1 MSKTVWITG
10 ASAGIGA
17 ALAGKMAA
25 EGWHVLASARSADK
39 LSALAD
45 GHASIHSLPLDVTD
59 LEATKVSLQDEA
71 LDCAVLNAG
80 VYWPR
85 RSEDFQADDYSKHYQ
100 VNVQGVA
107 NGLEAILPGMI
118 KRGSGRIAI
127 VSSVAGYRG
136 LPYAGA
142 YAMTK
147 AGVIAMAESLR
158 PELEAKGITIQ
169 VITPGFVRTDAT
181 SVNDFD
187 MPFIIEADKAAD
199 YILRG
204 LKTKKFEIAFPRRM
218 AWIMK
223 FLEAL
228 PYWAFFTATKTM
240 LTDPETRTES

>member
-1 MSKTVWITG
+1 MTKTVWITG

-17 ALAGKMAA
+17 ALAGKMAD
-25 EGWHVLASARSADK
+25 EGWQVLASARSANK
-39 LSALAD
+39 LEALSLSKAT
-45 GHASIHSLPLDVTD
+45 IKSLPLDVTD
-59 LEATKVSLQDEA
+59 LEATKAGLADHA
-71 LDCAVLNAG
+71 IDCAVLNAG
-80 VYWPR
+80 IYWPR
-85 RSEDFQADDYSKHYQ
+85 RSENFQADDYAKHYQ

-107 NGLEAILPGMI
+107 NGLEAILPAMI
-118 KRGSGRIAI
+118 ERGSGRIAI

-147 AGVIAMAESLR
+147 AGLIAMAESLR

-187 MPFIIEADKAAD
+187 MPFIIETDKAAD

-204 LKTKKFEIAFPRRM
+204 LKTNRFEIAFPRRM

-223 FLEAL
+223 FIESL
-228 PYWAFFTATKTM
+228 PYWAFFSATKRM
-240 LTDPETRTES
+240 LTKAQI

>member
-1 MSKTVWITG
+1 MKTNLTNKSVWITG

-17 ALAGKMAA
+17 KTAQRMAD
-25 EGWHVLASARSADK
+25 EGCKVWASARSEDK
-39 LSALAD
+39 LSALGRGIKPLA
-45 GHASIHSLPLDVTD
+45 LDVTD
-59 LEATKVSLQDEA
+59 LEATKAAVSA
-71 LDCAVLNAG
+71 IGSLDCAVLNAG

-85 RSEDFQADDYSKHYQ
+85 RSEDFDAQDYHKHYQ

-107 NGLEAILPGMI
+107 NGLEAVLPGMI
-118 KRGSGRIAI
+118 ARGQGQVAI

-147 AGVIAMAESLR
+147 AGLIAMAESLR
-158 PELEAKGITIQ
+158 PELEAKGIKIQ

-199 YILRG
+199 YIWKG
-204 LKTKKFEIAFPRRM
+204 LQSSRFEVAFPRRM
-218 AWIMK
+218 AWSMK

-228 PYWAFFTATKTM
+228 PYWAFFSATKRM
-240 LTDPETRTES
+240 LTER